1 MPDPTPPPPAAQ
13 LHELAKAAF
22 EVRAVPGADDL
33 LARVV
38 ERARELVGAHQ
49 ALLVR
54 AADDGAGTPPIAASV
69 ASRPGWSPTALPA
82 ALRALHDVVVRTNAP
97 LRLDHADLEAHPAY
111 AAAADDPELAEWPAL
126 RGLLAV
132 PLVARDRS
140 NLGVL
145 QLSDK
150 YAEAGF
156 TPADEAVA
164 VQLAQLV
171 AVAVESRADA
181 ERLTRSEERYEAL
194 VAATSDAV
202 WAVDAEF
209 RSIGD
214 QPSWRALTGQ
224 EPGGDLGLG
233 WLDAV
238 HPDDRPHVVAAVDRA
253 VRTGERYEATYR
265 VQSEGR
271 AERWLRARGVP
282 VTGDDDGTPRVVG
295 WVGGCSDI
303 TDIVQSERARQDLTA
318 RAAAATRRVEL
329 LQQVTAALA
338 EALTTADVSAVV
350 TGPGRGMLGAAEC
363 ALVLLDEQGGVRR
376 TASAGPLDA
385 SLVDRLA
392 EVGRTGEPVFGRP
405 DEAAG
410 GGGALA
416 LLPLG
421 GADGAAGALALT
433 WAHEREFSAEE
444 RVFLTAVA
452 AQCASALAR
461 ARLYDELAE
470 RAARQTLLLDATERL
485 SGSLERDEVLEQLAA
500 LVVPELADWAV
511 VHLLDGQ
518 GPALR
523 ATAVAAKDPVVAA
536 DLRLFFD
543 QFPVAVGEPYG
554 AGAVVAS
561 GRPQLLDR
569 PELLG
574 AERAGPEPGPL
585 PEALGALPPST
596 LVVPLSARGR
606 AFGALTLARADC
618 AYGPEEQAFADDLAR
633 RAALAVDNAAL
644 YSAQREAAVT
654 LQRSLLP
661 QSLPAVEGL
670 EFVAH
675 YVPGADGTEVGGDW
689 YDAFELPGGRVGI
702 AVGDTMGRGVG
713 AAAVM
718 GQVRAALRGY
728 ALEGHIPAEV
738 LRRLDLVVR
747 AFDELRLTTCVYAV
761 YDPRTRWLSV
771 ASAGHLPPLVLEPG
785 RPARFLDLDP
795 GLPLGVGAE
804 LSTQDAPFREH
815 VVALRPDATVLLYTD
830 GLVERRDVV
839 ADEGMEALRS
849 ALDGVER
856 SPREVLDLALGRTG
870 QLEAPTGQDDVA
882 VLAVRAVGG
891 LPGMPGQRR
900 ALEVELS
907 PSLHAARTARGRVL
921 SALTEWG
928 HGGSEDAGG
937 PGGFEAVDAVVL
949 LTDELVTNA
958 VVHAHSPLLL
968 ELSATADHVRVAV
981 TDESPRLPAPRGQS
995 QDSADALDA
1004 VSEGGRGLRL
1014 VELLASRW
1022 GVDRLP
1028 VGKRI
1033 WFEVDLPAEA
1043 APGG

>member
-1 MPDPTPPPPAAQ
+1 M
-13 LHELAKAAF
+13 
-22 EVRAVPGADDL
+22 RSISGADEQV
-33 LARVV
+33 RRIV
-38 ERARELVGAHQ
+38 ERAREIVGAAH
-49 ALLVR
+49 AVLVP
-54 AADDGAGTPPIAASV
+54 AGGVGGEPLAASAAGGGDDAA
-69 ASRPGWSPTALPA
+69 ASLTGP
-82 ALRALHDVVVRTNAP
+82 LRALHEVVVRTNAP
-97 LRLDHADLEAHPAY
+97 LRLDEAELRAHPAWSG
-111 AAAADDPELAEWPAL
+111 AAGDGGSREEPPV

-132 PLVARDRS
+132 PLVARDRR

-150 YAEAGF
+150 PGAF

-164 VQLAQLV
+164 AQLAQLL
-171 AVAVESRADA
+171 AVAIESREDA
-181 ERLTRSEERYEAL
+181 EALAVSEERYRAL

-202 WAVDAEF
+202 WTVDAGF
-209 RSIGD
+209 RIVGD

-224 EPGGDLGLG
+224 EPGQDLGLG

-238 HPDDRPHVVAAVDRA
+238 HPEDREAVVAAVERA
-253 VRTGERYEATYR
+253 VAGGERYEATYR
-265 VQSEGR
+265 VTGR
-271 AERWLRARGVP
+271 DGRERWLRARGVP
-282 VTGDDDGTPRVVG
+282 VVGEEGEERPVAG

-303 TDIVQSERARQDLTA
+303 TDLVLAERAHRDLSGL
-318 RAAAATRRVEL
+318 AAAATRRVEI

-338 EALTTADVSAVV
+338 QALTTADVRAVV
-350 TGPGRGMLGAAEC
+350 IGPARSLLAAERC
-363 ALVLLDEQGGVRR
+363 ALVLAGERSAVPEARMPGALADALAAIVRGG
-376 TASAGPLDA
+376 TARFAAPGDP
-385 SLVDRLA
+385 LA
-392 EVGRTGEPVFGRP
+392 EALG
-405 DEAAG
+405 AG
-410 GGGALA
+410 GSTWA
-416 LLPLG
+416 LLPLPSPAG
-421 GADGAAGALALT
+421 PVGAIALT
-433 WAHEREFSAEE
+433 WPGVRERSDEE
-444 RVFLTAVA
+444 RAFLDAVA
-452 AQCASALAR
+452 AQCASAVAR

-470 RAARQTLLLDATERL
+470 RAARQTLLLDAADRL
-485 SGSLERDEVLEQLAA
+485 SGSLEREEVLEELAA
-500 LVVPELADWAV
+500 LVVPQLADWAV
-511 VHLLDGQ
+511 VHLVEGQ

-523 ATAVAAKDPVVAA
+523 ATAVAAQDPVVAA

-543 QFPVAVGEPYG
+543 QFPVAVGEPEG
-554 AGAVVAS
+554 AGAVVAT
-561 GRPQLLDR
+561 GRSQRLEGGPVT
-569 PELLG
+569 P
-574 AERAGPEPGPL
+574 AGGPGPL
-585 PEALGALPPST
+585 PPALGARPST

-606 AFGALTLARADC
+606 AFGALTLARGGR
-618 AYGPEEQAFADDLAR
+618 AYGPEELVFAEDLAR
-633 RAALAVDNAAL
+633 RAALAVDNATL

-661 QSLPAVEGL
+661 QTLPAVEGL

-689 YDAFELPGGRVGI
+689 FDAFELPGGRVGI
-702 AVGDTMGRGVG
+702 AVGDTMGRGVA

-728 ALEGHIPAEV
+728 ALEGHNPAEV
-738 LRRLDLVVR
+738 LRRLDLVVQ

-795 GLPLGVGAE
+795 GLPLGVGPG
-804 LSTQDAPFREH
+804 LSAQDEPYREH

-830 GLVERRDVV
+830 GLVERHDVV
-839 ADEGMEALRS
+839 ADEGMAALRD
-849 ALDGVER
+849 ALDGQADR
-856 SPREVLDLALGRTG
+856 GPRELLDLAL
-870 QLEAPTGQDDVA
+870 EAAQRLSAPAGQDDVA
-882 VLAVRAVGG
+882 VLAVRAAGEQ
-891 LPGMPGQRR
+891 PGTPGQRR

-921 SALTEWG
+921 TALTEWG

-968 ELSATADHVRVAV
+968 ELSATTEHVRVAV

-1033 WFEVDLPAEA
+1033 WFEVDLPPEPM
-1043 APGG
+1043 PGA